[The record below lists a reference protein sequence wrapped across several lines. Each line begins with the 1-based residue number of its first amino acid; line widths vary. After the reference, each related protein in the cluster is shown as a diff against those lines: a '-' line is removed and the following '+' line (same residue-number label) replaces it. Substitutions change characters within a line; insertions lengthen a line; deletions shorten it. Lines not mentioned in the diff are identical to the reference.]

1 MHGRR
6 FLGLAVALA
15 VATACSMAAVA
26 NAQGIEQPDYL
37 RGASYPTVA
46 PNTYQLTGSMMNAGN
61 GNLEERI
68 ADLESALEKMKDAE
82 AKAKK
87 KAEAKPSVTV
97 GGRIMF
103 DCAAFGQDATS
114 QAQSA
119 AGFYPRFH
127 PGAEFRRAR
136 MFLKGEAFH
145 VVDYKIQFDFADSD
159 AAFKDVYI
167 TVKELPLLQHVRV
180 GHFKEPFGLE
190 QMTSAR
196 FITFME
202 RSLSDEGAIVP
213 ARNIGL
219 MAFGNWADDNGYW
232 AIGCFKDQ
240 CDDDPAQ
247 FEDSADTAMA
257 CTMRLTFLP
266 WYDEATEGRG
276 LLHAGIAYSYRDAQD
291 DQVQF
296 RARPEA
302 HLGEYV
308 VNTGAITGVDHYH
321 LLGLETALVYGPFS
335 AQAEYYK
342 TWLDRP
348 GAADLEFQGM
358 YVYFSYFLTGEHRPY
373 KRSTGAFDRVKPYEN
388 FFRVRDSDGG
398 VHTGLG
404 AWEVAYRYSY
414 LDLADGNITG
424 GMASDHTVGVNWY
437 LNPYTRLMFNYV
449 NSAVTRGGML
459 GDIDVYEM
467 RAQIDF

>member
-1 MHGRR
+1 MHGRILSR
-6 FLGLAVALA
+6 LAIGLAVA
-15 VATACSMAAVA
+15 VACSVA
-26 NAQGIEQPDYL
+26 RADSLEQRVAEL
-37 RGASYPTVA
+37 EGALA
-46 PNTYQLTGSMMNAGN
+46 
-61 GNLEERI
+61 E
-68 ADLESALEKMKDAE
+68 MKQAE
-82 AKAKK
+82 AEAKK
-87 KAEAKPSVTV
+87 KAAGKPSVIA
-97 GGRIMF
+97 GGRIHF
-103 DCAAFGQDATS
+103 DCAAFGQDAVS

-136 MFLKGEAFH
+136 MFLRGEAFH
-145 VVDYKIQFDFADSD
+145 VVDYKIQFDFADSN
-159 AAFKDVYI
+159 AVFKDVYV
-167 TVKELPLLQHVRV
+167 TVKELPILQHVRV
-180 GHFKEPFGLE
+180 GHFKEPFSLE
-190 QMTSAR
+190 QVTSDNY
-196 FITFME
+196 ITLIE
-202 RSLSDEGAIVP
+202 RSLSDKPAIVP

-219 MAFGNWADDNGYW
+219 MAFGNWAGENGYW

-240 CDDDPAQ
+240 CADDPAE
-247 FEDSADTAMA
+247 FKGKADTAMA

-276 LLHAGIAYSYRDAQD
+276 LLHTGVAYSYRDAQD

-296 RARPEA
+296 KARPEA

-335 AQAEYYK
+335 AQAEYYN

-348 GAADLEFQGM
+348 GAAGLNFQGV

-373 KRSTGAFDRVKPYEN
+373 KRSTGRFGRVRPYEN
-388 FFRVRDSDGG
+388 FFRVRDFDGG
-398 VHTGLG
+398 FHTGLG

-414 LDLADGNITG
+414 LDLSDDDISG

-449 NSAVTRGGML
+449 NSAVTRGGTL
-459 GDIDVYEM
+459 GDIDVYET
-467 RAQIDF
+467 RVQIDF